1 MIANYDLAFTL
12 VVVLPLVLMVVA
24 LVSAVRHRELRGLL
38 QVAWF
43 ALIVLAPVVGPIL
56 WFVAGRRNGATHQ

>member
-1 MIANYDLAFTL
+1 MGVSYDVAFTL
-12 VVVLPLVLMVVA
+12 AWVLPAVLMVVA
-24 LVSAVRHRELRGLL
+24 LVSAVRHPGLRDLV

-56 WFVAGRRNGATHQ
+56 WFVAGRRSVARQA

>member
-1 MIANYDLAFTL
+1 MAVSYDVTFTL
-12 VVVLPLVLMVVA
+12 VIVLPLVLMVVA
-24 LVSAVRHRELRGLL
+24 LVSAVRHPGLRDLV

-56 WFVAGRRNGATHQ
+56 WFVAGRKTVAAHQ